1 MVDFLRLSIPWYKQG
16 FKCSVRDLHLDT
28 PAQEINGIQG
38 GSVLPLASVGKYL
51 LSLIS
56 FWWCFVLS
64 VCTNTG
70 MALANLLAEC
80 IRDSVT
86 SCIRE
91 QLFVTCAQKRQVCV
105 WHWNVIGIRQN
116 YQIRMCTKQKGMQSK
131 FQRPKRSSL
140 GIPCLQIVYLFRMLG
155 RKKTLFDRIQDSV
168 S

>member
-1 MVDFLRLSIPWYKQG
+1 
-16 FKCSVRDLHLDT
+16 
-28 PAQEINGIQG
+28 
-38 GSVLPLASVGKYL
+38 
-51 LSLIS
+51 
-56 FWWCFVLS
+56 
-64 VCTNTG
+64 

-155 RKKTLFDRIQDSV
+155 RKKNLFDRIQDCVLAQIVLYCICYRCLNEISDRDHGGRPACGHQN
-168 S
+168 